1 MLQWWQSL
9 SAIEHGFAYIAL
21 PATII
26 LVIQTLL
33 LLFGLGGDG
42 PEAAIDTDADFDAD
56 GAPDFDQGDVAE
68 LSDAGLRIFT
78 VRGFVAFFSVF
89 GWGGLWLLRAGI
101 HPAAASAVAGVMGFA
116 SMIVIALILRAALRL
131 QNDGTVELR
140 NAIGC
145 AGTVYLT
152 IPANREEQGKVNV
165 LVQERLGEFDAVTD
179 ENEAI
184 PTGTEVLVTA
194 VSGKTTLVVCRKQRV
209 RS

>member
-89 GWGGLWLLRAGI
+89 GWGGLWLLRAGV
-101 HPAAASAVAGVMGFA
+101 HPAAA

-152 IPANREEQGKVNV
+152 IPANREEPGKVNV